1 MQTGPIT
8 GRGQIVGTKTNPA
21 LGLEITVGGSIV
33 EMKLSIAIGSEPG
46 KIQCSDPEQALSV
59 RREDNRG
66 EDDWDTQSNNPGQI
80 SSKITKRAHSD
91 EHSRSIKSNINQPDI
106 DAISLR
112 QRALEVIVSVT
123 PANIGSLID
132 PFRYLN
138 NNPGGLSG
146 MGGGRSNGGSS
157 ASSSKTVPTSGSS
170 MALGNSD
177 PYRLKDIVNANTL
190 TAVVIGAVTAAVG
203 NTVAASSASS
213 SASMSNAFQMI
224 GHAQCEYSFVRE
236 SIFMLHCLVIR
247 TCAGE

>member
-8 GRGQIVGTKTNPA
+8 GRGQIVGTNTNSA
-21 LGLEITVGGSIV
+21 VTFRITVGSSIV
-33 EMKLSIAIGSEPG
+33 EMRVSIGIGSEPG

-59 RREDNRG
+59 RRED
-66 EDDWDTQSNNPGQI
+66 DWDARSSNTRQI
-80 SSKITKRAHSD
+80 NNKIMQREKSD
-91 EHSRSIKSNINQPDI
+91 EHSRSGKSNINQPDM

-112 QRALEVIVSVT
+112 QRALEIIVSVT

-132 PFRYLN
+132 PFRNLN

-146 MGGGRSNGGSS
+146 MGGGRGNGGGP
-157 ASSSKTVPTSGSS
+157 ASSSKTAGTGSGST
-170 MALGNSD
+170 MASGNSD
-177 PYRLKDIVNANTL
+177 PYGLKGIINANTL

-224 GHAQCEYSFVRE
+224 GHAQCEYSGHIHVTW
-236 SIFMLHCLVIR
+236 IGH
-247 TCAGE
+247 T